1 MLNGVMTSELSAL
14 AMVFAMRTNFFVL
27 TMVSLVDAALACS
40 CLTCAATASHASFL
54 ALPFNLVLL
63 LRSQV
68 REPEEC
74 NHKHEL

>member
-54 ALPFNLVLL
+54 ALPFNFGAFGEITGSGAGGV
-63 LRSQV
+63 
-68 REPEEC
+68 
-74 NHKHEL
+74 